1 MSRAVIHPAAL
12 SGTLAAP
19 PSKSAAHRALI
30 CAALADGKSRVYPL
44 AGSADM
50 AATAQCLC
58 AMGAQIAREGD
69 AAFVEGGRCAAG
81 AEVTLDC
88 AESGSTLRFLLPVAA
103 AYGLRATF
111 VGRGRLPERPLGALA
126 DQMKAHGVS
135 FSAGAMPFTIGG
147 RLSPGRY
154 ELPGDVSSQF
164 VTGLLFA
171 LPLLDGE
178 SEIVLTSPLQSAGYV
193 EMTLRALQ
201 ESGVAVTPTE
211 NGWRVPGNQ
220 RFRAFDRTV
229 EGDWSNAAFWLCA
242 AAIGGTVRIT
252 GLSNDSAQ
260 GDRAVYEILERFG
273 ADITR
278 DAHAVCCEAAPLR
291 AQRIDAGQIPDLVPV
306 LAVTAA
312 FAEGD
317 TEIYNAAR
325 LRIKESD
332 RLASTA
338 ALLRALGGSAEEY
351 PDRLVVHGGGL
362 RGGDAQGA
370 NDHRIVMAAAV
381 AALGCREKVCVTDAH
396 AINKS
401 YPDFFDELNKL
412 GGRCNVDMG

>member
-1 MSRAVIHPAAL
+1 
-12 SGTLAAP
+12 
-19 PSKSAAHRALI
+19 
-30 CAALADGKSRVYPL
+30 
-44 AGSADM
+44 
-50 AATAQCLC
+50 
-58 AMGAQIAREGD
+58 
-69 AAFVEGGRCAAG
+69 
-81 AEVTLDC
+81 
-88 AESGSTLRFLLPVAA
+88 
-103 AYGLRATF
+103 
-111 VGRGRLPERPLGALA
+111 
-126 DQMKAHGVS
+126 MKAHGVS

-154 ELPGDVSSQF
+154 ELPGNVSSQF

-193 EMTLRALQ
+193 EMTLRTLQ

-260 GDRAVYEILERFG
+260 GDRTVYEILERFG

-332 RLASTA
+332 RARVDRGA
-338 ALLRALGGSAEEY
+338 PARARRLGGGIPRPARRPRRRAARRGCAGCER
-351 PDRLVVHGGGL
+351 PPHRHGGCG
-362 RGGDAQGA
+362 RGAGVRGKSVR
-370 NDHRIVMAAAV
+370 HR
-381 AALGCREKVCVTDAH
+381 RT
-396 AINKS
+396 
-401 YPDFFDELNKL
+401 
-412 GGRCNVDMG
+412 CNQQILSGFL

>member
-1 MSRAVIHPAAL
+1 M
-12 SGTLAAP
+12 
-19 PSKSAAHRALI
+19 
-30 CAALADGKSRVYPL
+30 
-44 AGSADM
+44 
-50 AATAQCLC
+50 
-58 AMGAQIAREGD
+58 
-69 AAFVEGGRCAAG
+69 
-81 AEVTLDC
+81 
-88 AESGSTLRFLLPVAA
+88 PVAA

-154 ELPGDVSSQF
+154 ELPGNVSSQF

-193 EMTLRALQ
+193 EMTLRTLQ

-260 GDRAVYEILERFG
+260 GDRTVYEILERFG

-278 DAHAVCCEAAPLR
+278 DAHAVCCEAAPAR
-291 AQRIDAGQIPDLVPV
+291 QRIDAGRFRPRAV
-306 LAVTAA
+306 LAVTVA
-312 FAEGD
+312 FAGD
-317 TEIYNAAR
+317 TGSITPPACASGER
-325 LRIKESD
+325 P
-332 RLASTA
+332 LASTA
-338 ALLRALGGSAEEY
+338 ALLRARRLGGGI
-351 PDRLVVHGGGL
+351 P
-362 RGGDAQGA
+362 
-370 NDHRIVMAAAV
+370 
-381 AALGCREKVCVTDAH
+381 
-396 AINKS
+396 
-401 YPDFFDELNKL
+401 
-412 GGRCNVDMG
+412 

>member
-1 MSRAVIHPAAL
+1 MDLILHPRPLAGTVAAIPSKSWAHRLLLGAAL
-12 SGTLAAP
+12 SGEPTLLSCGPLSRDIQATM
-19 PSKSAAHRALI
+19 SCLSAL
-30 CAALADGKSRVYPL
+30 
-44 AGSADM
+44 
-50 AATAQCLC
+50 
-58 AMGAQIAREGD
+58 
-69 AAFVEGGRCAAG
+69 G
-81 AEVTLDC
+81 AELTYQNDTVLVHPGRLPGC
-88 AESGSTLRFLLPVAA
+88 CRLPCGESGSTLRLLLPVVAA
-103 AYGLRATF
+103 LGIHAGF
-111 VGRGRLPERPLGALA
+111 FMEGRLPSRPLAPLGRELE
-126 DQMKAHGVS
+126 AHGV
-135 FSAGAMPFTIGG
+135 
-147 RLSPGRY
+147 RLSRPEPGFLQCRGKL
-154 ELPGDVSSQF
+154 EPGSFRLPGNVSSQF
-164 VTGLLFA
+164 ISGLLFA
-171 LPLLDGE
+171 LPLLDRE
-178 SEIVLTSPLQSAGYV
+178 STLTVTGPV
-193 EMTLRALQ
+193 ESGPYLKMTLAAL
-201 ESGVAVTPTE
+201 ELFGIHPTVR
-211 NGWRVPGNQ
+211 GAAYFLSPASYRSPGQ
-220 RFRAFDRTV
+220 VHV

-260 GDRAVYEILERFG
+260 GDRTVYEILERFG

-381 AALGCREKVCVTDAH
+381 AALGCGEKVCVTDAH